1 MEDDDVEFQTN
12 INANKTNTKLEKMQ
26 IMEDNASVAS
36 QTAGSNFGTGISN
49 LGIRNKKKD
58 NILEYGGF
66 NKIKIICIFVIL
78 IAILIICIEYFVLKT
93 LVRQTKE
100 NNFYYLDYRDFS
112 KLYYQLFSSILSISC
127 IYNNGTCLR
136 IIDPYINQYS
146 KTKGINF
153 NFAGMIL
160 MQTEILA
167 EKMMK
172 RRTILNNVHKCIGN
186 EQYNTLFGNNLDYLR
201 VSQNII
207 NGKYYYNLTIV
218 KRQFSEILLSM
229 CNTFKI
235 LTETMNF
242 TIGFLNGT
250 NDPFNTFNSLDTN
263 YYLNDYQ
270 KEFYE
275 LILNY
280 RNYNER
286 FNVINEKLTDIILS
300 KSKVVEVFVYLSI
313 SIDAFLIIII
323 GTLMYSYSLLFES
336 ILIKIINYLNMIMNI
351 KSDEFNFNEI
361 FSKKLEN
368 LESILNFY
376 NSDPIKGMHNL
387 NSLYSGYQQYLSTKN
402 KNISENKK
410 NYKKIE
416 ENKKNELDDVPK
428 NQRIINRKDVKSLRI
443 TFIYI
448 FIYYVVIFVIIVL
461 YIILLI
467 LWINY
472 FKNKGHVFKLF
483 EKNYL
488 LEAIVYRSINTFELM
503 FFNNLTMYEVTHF
516 ILDENKIKQENA
528 LLKDFYENLKYVF
541 NNKKEKNI
549 VGNIFQDI
557 ENYGSFSCQTLYML
571 NSDKIKEIESRAK
584 EKNLLDIIN
593 VSDNLIQLCEDS
605 NVSESKDYRTVF
617 ERHIQFIRNGINND

>member
-1 MEDDDVEFQTN
+1 
-12 INANKTNTKLEKMQ
+12 
-26 IMEDNASVAS
+26 
-36 QTAGSNFGTGISN
+36 
-49 LGIRNKKKD
+49 
-58 NILEYGGF
+58 
-66 NKIKIICIFVIL
+66 
-78 IAILIICIEYFVLKT
+78 
-93 LVRQTKE
+93 
-100 NNFYYLDYRDFS
+100 
-112 KLYYQLFSSILSISC
+112 
-127 IYNNGTCLR
+127 
-136 IIDPYINQYS
+136 
-146 KTKGINF
+146 
-153 NFAGMIL
+153 

-593 VSDNLIQLCEDS
+593 VSDNLIQLCDDS
-605 NVSESKDYRTVF
+605 KVSESKDYRTVF
-617 ERHIQFIRNGINND
+617 ERHIQYIRNGILSVMDFSFNGLISSINDGTISEVSLFFNSIIIFILETTTSKPHILAVQKLVNKLQTLVNISEIIYLIIDIMAILFVIFLYMSGINKLCNKIFVLRNIFKIFEIHE